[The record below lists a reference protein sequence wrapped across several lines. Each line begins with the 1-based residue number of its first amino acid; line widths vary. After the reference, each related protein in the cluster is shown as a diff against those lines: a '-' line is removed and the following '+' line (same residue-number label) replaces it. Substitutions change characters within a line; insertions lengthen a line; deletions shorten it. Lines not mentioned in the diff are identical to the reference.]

1 MQRYAISFEQE
12 KTSQTIK
19 TIASI
24 VITIAGIL
32 SMFMMNDAFP
42 EVISTGWRVLIN
54 VPSLLLFA
62 IAIYVLIAP
71 DYVEW

>member
-1 MQRYAISFEQE
+1 MHQYAIDRQKEM
-12 KTSQTIK
+12 TSQTIK
-19 TIASI
+19 CIASI

-42 EVISTGWRVLIN
+42 DIISTGWRILIN
-54 VPSLLLFA
+54 MPSLLLYA

-71 DYVEW
+71 EHVEW